1 MRVVFHGDNAAAFR
15 EGFEVAVGLPCKI
28 QVLSDALSEPGERE
42 AYEAAEVVVCAA
54 LNSSLP
60 VNRAARLFHVAGAG
74 WNAIDV
80 SLLPQGASLCNCH
93 GHEAPIAE
101 YAFAGILN
109 FRIPFAEA
117 DAELRRGDWRHQSGR
132 AGAPTHEEIF
142 GTTLGLLGY
151 GHIGRALAERAHAF
165 GMTVHAVNRSDVS
178 ADQLVDRYWPLDQVP
193 AFCAGVDALVAS
205 MPLTAETTGL
215 LDAAAIAALPPHAV
229 VVNVGRGPVIEE
241 NALYDALAERRIR
254 GAVLD
259 TWWVYPG
266 DETDPTPSLP
276 ANLPFHQLENVVM
289 TPHMSGW
296 VSGTLHRRRQLIA
309 DNVARLIR
317 GESLFNV
324 VAEGSD

>member
-1 MRVVFHGDNAAAFR
+1 MRVVFHGDNAAAYR
-15 EGFEVAVGLPCKI
+15 EGFEASIGRPCEI
-28 QVLSDALSEPGERE
+28 RVLSNELSEPGERE
-42 AYEAAEVVVCAA
+42 AFETAEVIVGVA
-54 LNSSLP
+54 LNSRMP
-60 VNRAARLFHVAGAG
+60 APRTARLFHVGGAG
-74 WNAIDV
+74 WNTIDV
-80 SLLPQGASLCNCH
+80 SLLPKGARVCNCH

-117 DAELRRGDWRHQSGR
+117 DAELRRGDWRQQSGR
-132 AGAPTHEEIF
+132 AGAPMHEEIF

-151 GHIGRALAERAHAF
+151 GHIGRALAERARAF

-178 ADQLVDRYWPLDQVP
+178 ADPLVDRYWPLDRVP
-193 AFCAGVDALVAS
+193 EFCAGVDALVAS
-205 MPLTAETTGL
+205 MPLTEETTGL
-215 LDAAAIAALPPHAV
+215 LDTAAIAALPPHAV

-241 NALYDALAERRIR
+241 NALYNALAERRIR

-259 TWWVYPG
+259 TWWVYPS
-266 DETDPTPSLP
+266 DEADPTPGLP

-296 VSGTLHRRRQLIA
+296 VSGTVRRRGQQIA

-317 GESLFNV
+317 GEPLTNV
-324 VAEGSD
+324 VAEGNG

>member
-15 EGFEVAVGLPCKI
+15 EGFEAAVGLPCEI
-28 QVLSDALSEPGERE
+28 RVLSDELSGPGERE
-42 AYEAAEVVVCAA
+42 AYEAAEVIVCVA

-60 VNRAARLFHVAGAG
+60 APRAARLFHVAGAG

-80 SLLPQGASLCNCH
+80 SLLPTGARLCNCH

-117 DAELRRGDWRHQSGR
+117 DAELRRGDWRRQSGR
-132 AGAPTHEEIF
+132 ADAPMHEEIF

-151 GHIGRALAERAHAF
+151 GHIGRALAERARAF

-178 ADQLVDRYWPLDQVP
+178 GDPLVDRYWPLDRVSE
-193 AFCAGVDALVAS
+193 FCASVDALVAS
-205 MPLTAETTGL
+205 MPLTEETTGL

-241 NALYDALAERRIR
+241 SALYDALAERRIR

-296 VSGTLHRRRQLIA
+296 VSGTVRRRRQQIA

-317 GESLFNV
+317 GEFLINV
-324 VAEGSD
+324 VAEGR